1 MISKKGVGDF
11 LERSESPDGYKKAP
25 HNGGASC
32 IFYNDCYLTF
42 GVGTFPFSFSF

>member
-25 HNGGASC
+25 HNGGDLIYFEVVKYSENMGK
-32 IFYNDCYLTF
+32 Y
-42 GVGTFPFSFSF
+42 